1 MAFKSTQVVSC
12 IVSQLAVKITGR
24 PLSWPSFTLIYNYF
38 FIEEN
43 KKKWYQNDI
52 LSGCNPCLV
61 SYMSEIYAIYIYSLA
76 FYGFL
81 SSIPNPIR
89 EWMNNG
95 WLKIEMLVQYMF
107 FLPWHVLI
115 LFLIF
120 LEWFIAS
127 CFFFWDR
134 MVHCCLIIL
143 RSSDSALICA
153 HGPIRY
159 IYLFIPQ

>member
-24 PLSWPSFTLIYNYF
+24 PLSWPSFTLICYYF
-38 FIEEN
+38 FHWGKIR
-43 KKKWYQNDI
+43 KSDI
-52 LSGCNPCLV
+52 RRCLIWMQTMPRQLHV
-61 SYMSEIYAIYIYSLA
+61 RDICHIYSITFMGLLP
-76 FYGFL
+76 Y
-81 SSIPNPIR
+81 IPNPIR

-107 FLPWHVLI
+107 FTLACSYFVSYFLRMVHCY
-115 LFLIF
+115 LFLF
-120 LEWFIAS
+120 L
-127 CFFFWDR
+127 DR
-134 MVHCCLIIL
+134 MFHCCLIIL